1 MQVWFQNRRAKWRKQ
16 TRAQLLLDVCRHYNL
31 RAVPPRD
38 SWLAAATHRFQ
49 LPQSAPLSA
58 ATSAAA
64 TSLYSAVPHV
74 LYSSDSLAATQST
87 FSPMSITRPIS
98 KPKTRA
104 TPTSPASWASHLPPT
119 PTASSPRPSPRPPR
133 SLSWP
138 PQGRLLPLHV
148 GGRRGGG
155 LHLSLSF
162 AE

>member
-74 LYSSDSLAATQST
+74 LYSDSLAATQ
-87 FSPMSITRPIS
+87 RYVN
-98 KPKTRA
+98 
-104 TPTSPASWASHLPPT
+104 
-119 PTASSPRPSPRPPR
+119 
-133 SLSWP
+133 
-138 PQGRLLPLHV
+138 GERLALPLAH
-148 GGRRGGG
+148 
-155 LHLSLSF
+155 SLCLRITAF
-162 AE
+162 T